1 MTVPRHA
8 LPSTVV
14 RHRVSRI
21 SQLVD
26 SCDLLLDRLVLVQQR
41 ERVGYTRPAIGRVV
55 WSSLLPKSEGQR
67 FDPPLTAQ
75 LAAHSRPNAG

>member
-1 MTVPRHA
+1 MTVLRHA

-26 SCDLLLDRLVLVQQR
+26 SCDLLLDRLVLVHER
-41 ERVGYTRPAIGRVV
+41 ERVGYTRAAIGRVV
-55 WSSLLPKSEGQR
+55 WSSLPRKAKVSGS
-67 FDPPLTAQ
+67 T
-75 LAAHSRPNAG
+75 RP